1 MAGLKNGDGFS
12 ISEVVIAVAL
22 ILLIAA
28 MVLPAFI
35 FSSETSSKAKFRVIA
50 ASLARK
56 EAEEVKSLGASATT
70 VSYHQLS
77 EAPQFGIERVV
88 TVDSP
93 EVGMNT
99 VKIYVYEHP
108 KDGRAPL
115 ASYTFYILRDGGV

>member
-1 MAGLKNGDGFS
+1 MAGLKNKDGFS
-12 ISEVVIAVAL
+12 ISEVVVAVAL
-22 ILLIAA
+22 VMLIAA

-56 EAEEVKSLGASATT
+56 EAEEVKSLGTLATT
-70 VSYHQLS
+70 VPYYQLS
-77 EAPQFGIERVV
+77 EAPQFGIERLV
-88 TVDSP
+88 TIDSP

-99 VKIYVYEHP
+99 VKIHVYEHP
-108 KDGRAPL
+108 KDDKAPL